1 MFRAIALMALA
12 LVIGAVALP
21 SRAYAAWDWIWD
33 DPIVAIGDQTVYIRA
48 GVYGEPAEMEK
59 NVKVAQFFIYVPESV
74 PVRVLGRTHH
84 HFPET
89 VRFVRTQE
97 QWQPGTPIPVR
108 VSVEFKAKTVA
119 PAMLDISYPGGGT
132 SSTGTTANPLWAS
145 FTLP

>member
-1 MFRAIALMALA
+1 MFRGIALMALA
-12 LVIGAVALP
+12 LVIGAVILP

-33 DPIVAIGDQTVYIRA
+33 DPVVAIDGRTVYIRA

-59 NVKVAQFFIYVPESV
+59 NVKVVQFVIYVPESV
-74 PVRVLGRTHH
+74 PVRVLGRTRY

-108 VSVEFKAKTVA
+108 VFVEFKAKTVA